1 VIIAG
6 NQPYFIPYIAYW
18 QLMKACDLF
27 LIGDDYA
34 FIKDGWVQRNRI
46 LRQGQPTY
54 FGLEISNISS
64 YKLINQTELVKVD
77 YVKKLKDL
85 YHCYCAAPYFE
96 QGYNLMEKVLTFPS
110 TDLTSFLVHSIDII
124 RDYLGIKTKMM
135 FTSQLEGNCCY
146 KCEQRIFD
154 FCERLGG
161 TTYINAIGGQALY
174 KKDEFAKHGIT
185 LKFIHSHCSEYSQFK
200 NKFVPGLSIID
211 VIMFN
216 SQAQISQMLDEYT
229 TE

>member
-1 VIIAG
+1 
-6 NQPYFIPYIAYW
+6 
-18 QLMKACDLF
+18 MKACDLF

-46 LRQGQPTY
+46 LRQEQPTY

-64 YKLINQTELVKVD
+64 NRLINQTELVKVD

-85 YHCYCAAPYFE
+85 YHCYCAAPYFK

-110 TDLTSFLVHSIDII
+110 TDLTLFLVHSIDLI
-124 RDYLGIKTKMM
+124 REYLGIKTKMM
-135 FTSQLEGNCCY
+135 FTSQLEGNCSL

-154 FCERLGG
+154 FCDRLGG
-161 TTYINAIGGQALY
+161 TTYINAIGGQTLY

-185 LKFIHSHCSEYSQFK
+185 LKFIHSHCREYQQFK
-200 NKFVPGLSIID
+200 NKFVPGLSILD

-216 SQAQISQMLDEYT
+216 SQEQISQMLDEYT

>member
-1 VIIAG
+1 MIIAG

-46 LRQGQPTY
+46 LCQGQPAY

-64 YKLINQTELVKVD
+64 NRLINQTGLIKVD
-77 YVKKLKDL
+77 SAKKLKTL
-85 YHCYCAAPYFE
+85 YHCYCAAPYFKH
-96 QGYNLMEKVLTFPS
+96 GYELMEKILTFPS
-110 TDLTSFLVHSIDII
+110 TDLTTFLVHSIELI

-135 FTSQLEGNCCY
+135 FTSQFEGNRQY

-154 FCERLGG
+154 FCDRLGG
-161 TTYINAIGGQALY
+161 TTYVNAIGGQSLY
-174 KKDEFAKHGIT
+174 KKDEFMKHGIT
-185 LKFIHSHCSEYSQFK
+185 LKFIHSHCREYQQFK

-216 SQAQISQMLDEYT
+216 SQEQISQMLDEYT
-229 TE
+229 LE